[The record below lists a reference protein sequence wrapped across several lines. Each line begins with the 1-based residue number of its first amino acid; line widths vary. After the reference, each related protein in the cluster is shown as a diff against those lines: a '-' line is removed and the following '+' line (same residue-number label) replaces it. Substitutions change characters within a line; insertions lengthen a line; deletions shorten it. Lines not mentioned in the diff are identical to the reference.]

1 MYPSFDTTRGGTRL
15 LFDSVEGITTTVE
28 RMHEK
33 IAATALPR
41 PASARG
47 AHGAIA
53 TLVYRAI
60 RAINAGLREGVDWSL
75 EQVPDALRAGRH
87 SGAELRAVAAL
98 NGVCGD
104 HLEASDNPLAIAM
117 QLRTPQERVPLDRAG
132 LRRTLPAASP
142 HVVVLV
148 HGLCLSEQCWRR
160 RGNTSIGERL
170 RDDFG
175 FTPLYLRYNTGRH
188 ISTNGRQLA
197 GMLDRLCG
205 NWPVPVQSLS
215 LVGHSMGGLVI
226 RSACQYARETQE
238 SWPQLLRRVVCLGT
252 PHHGSPLE
260 RAGHTFEQYMKYVP
274 YAEPML
280 FGKLRSVGIKDLRHG
295 NLLDEDWQ
303 GRDPDAPHRDSRHVV
318 PLLDG
323 VDYYFA
329 AASMGKNQFD
339 PMGHLLGDLLVRAD
353 SAVGLHRDEL
363 KRLDIKPEHCRV
375 FHEKNHFDLLDDPQ
389 VHQQV
394 VDWFTR

>member
-1 MYPSFDTTRGGTRL
+1 MQTSFDTTRGGTRL
-15 LFDSVEGITTTVE
+15 LFDTVNGITTTVE

-33 IAATALPR
+33 IAGTALPW
-41 PASARG
+41 PAPERG

-53 TLVYRAI
+53 AAVYRVI
-60 RAINAGLREGVDWSL
+60 RGVNGGLRQGVDWSFDR
-75 EQVPDALRAGRH
+75 VPASLRTESDSA
-87 SGAELRAVAAL
+87 AELRAVAAL
-98 NGVCGD
+98 NGACGD
-104 HLEASDNPLAIAM
+104 YLEASGNPLAIPM
-117 QLRTPQERVPLDRAG
+117 QLRSPQHRLSLGRAPLRQA
-132 LRRTLPAASP
+132 LPEASP

-148 HGLCLSEQCWRR
+148 HGLCLSELCWRR
-160 RGNTSIGERL
+160 KGNTSVGERL
-170 RDDFG
+170 RDDFN

-188 ISTNGRQLA
+188 ISTNGRELAALLEQL
-197 GMLDRLCG
+197 CS
-205 NWPVPVQSLS
+205 NWPVPVKTLS

-226 RSACQYARETQE
+226 RSACQYAQREENT
-238 SWPQLLRRVVCLGT
+238 WPQTLKRVVCLGT

-260 RAGHTFEQYMKYVP
+260 RAGHAFDQAMQYVP

-303 GRDPDAPHRDSRHVV
+303 GHDPDAARPDSRQVV
-318 PLLDG
+318 PLMEG

-329 AASMGKNQFD
+329 AANMGRHQFD

-363 KRLDIKPEHCRV
+363 KRLAIEPEHCRV

-389 VHQQV
+389 VHQQII
-394 VDWFTR
+394 DWFTR